1 MKNLAVLGLVVTIL
15 SSCNATTKITN
26 TDTNEIR
33 LYESGVF
40 TRPLVADVVVG
51 DKREQIEYIVPD
63 YMSVKK
69 SGKQNALLA
78 FKKEHNC
85 EYVVDPVYKII
96 TITGKG
102 SEVKIILN
110 GYPVSY
116 SNIHEVDTLPASI
129 VQYRSVLKESDDYE
143 FINYIEENEPTMGLE
158 FSVFAYKGVQFDAK
172 LSNFKSRFYVAG
184 EMSYNFQ
191 NNISFDFVDKSNDVV
206 MGGLSNI
213 YLDAYTTISGGLMKE
228 VKMTRFL
235 KLRGIGGVNIGR
247 STFQLSPYSLNT
259 INGYD
264 YIDTYAVENFNV
276 TSIGLRGGAGLDFKL
291 YKSLSLIGKIHV
303 NLNILNVVSKPSFD
317 FENPSNQLV
326 TDFKIKDISITN
338 EQTINTS
345 FGLRF
350 VF

>member
-15 SSCNATTKITN
+15 SSCNTTTKITN

-63 YMSVKK
+63 YMSVMK

-102 SEVKIILN
+102 SEVKITLN

-247 STFQLSPYSLNT
+247 STFRLSSYGLNT

-264 YIDTYAVENFNV
+264 INTNTVENFNV

-303 NLNILNVVSKPSFD
+303 NLNILNVVSKPSLD

-326 TDFKIKDISITN
+326 TDFKIKDVSITH

>member
-1 MKNLAVLGLVVTIL
+1 MKNLAFLGLIVTIL
-15 SSCNATTKITN
+15 SSCNTTTKITS

-51 DKREQIEYIVPD
+51 DKREQIEYVVPD

-85 EYVVDPVYKII
+85 EYVVDPVYEII

-129 VQYRSVLKESDDYE
+129 VQYRSLLKESEDYE
-143 FINYIEENEPTMGLE
+143 FINYIVENEPTMGLE
-158 FSVFAYKGVQFDAK
+158 GSLFAYTGVQFDSK
-172 LSNFKSRFYVAG
+172 LSNFNSRFYVAG
-184 EMSYNFQ
+184 EISYKVQ
-191 NNISFDFVDKSNDVV
+191 NDISFDFVDKSNDQV
-206 MGGLSNI
+206 MGSLYNI
-213 YLDAYTTISGGLMKE
+213 NLDSYTAISGGLMKE
-228 VKMTRFL
+228 VKLTRFL

-247 STFQLSPYSLNT
+247 SMFQLSPWDLYT

-264 YIDTYAVENFNV
+264 VILNNIEQINV
-276 TSIGLRGGAGLDFKL
+276 TSLGLRGGAGLDFKL
-291 YKSLSLIGKIHV
+291 YKSFSLIGKIHV
-303 NLNILNVVSKPSFD
+303 NLNILNFVSKPSSD
-317 FENPSNQLV
+317 FFNSSDQLV
-326 TDFKIKDISITN
+326 TDFKITDKSIN
-338 EQTINTS
+338 HDQTINTS

>member
-129 VQYRSVLKESDDYE
+129 VQYRSVLKESHDYE

-172 LSNFKSRFYVAG
+172 LSNFNSRFYVAG

-191 NNISFDFVDKSNDVV
+191 NDISFDFVDKSNDVV

-213 YLDAYTTISGGLMKE
+213 NLDAYTTISGGLMKE

-247 STFQLSPYSLNT
+247 STFQLSNSLYT

-264 YIDTYAVENFNV
+264 YINTNSVENFNV

-303 NLNILNVVSKPSFD
+303 NLNILNVVSKPSLD

-326 TDFKIKDISITN
+326 TDFKIKDVSITH

>member
-1 MKNLAVLGLVVTIL
+1 MKNLAVLGLLVTIL
-15 SSCNATTKITN
+15 SSCHTTTKITK

-129 VQYRSVLKESDDYE
+129 VQYRSVLKESHDYE

-213 YLDAYTTISGGLMKE
+213 NLDAYTTISGGLMKE

-247 STFQLSPYSLNT
+247 STFQLSPYS
-259 INGYD
+259 
-264 YIDTYAVENFNV
+264 
-276 TSIGLRGGAGLDFKL
+276 
-291 YKSLSLIGKIHV
+291 
-303 NLNILNVVSKPSFD
+303 
-317 FENPSNQLV
+317 
-326 TDFKIKDISITN
+326 
-338 EQTINTS
+338 
-345 FGLRF
+345 
-350 VF
+350 

>member
-172 LSNFKSRFYVAG
+172 LSNFNSRFYVAG
-184 EMSYNFQ
+184 EMSYNVQ
-191 NNISFDFVDKSNDVV
+191 NDISFDFVDKSNDVV

-213 YLDAYTTISGGLMKE
+213 NLDAYTTISGGLMKE

-247 STFQLSPYSLNT
+247 STFRLSSYGLNT

-264 YIDTYAVENFNV
+264 INTNTVENFNV

-303 NLNILNVVSKPSFD
+303 NLNILNVVSKPSLD

-326 TDFKIKDISITN
+326 TDFKIKDVSITH

>member
-129 VQYRSVLKESDDYE
+129 VQYRSVLKESHDYE

-191 NNISFDFVDKSNDVV
+191 NDISFDFVDKSNDVV

-213 YLDAYTTISGGLMKE
+213 NLDAYTTISGGLMKE

-247 STFQLSPYSLNT
+247 STFRLSSYGLNT

-264 YIDTYAVENFNV
+264 INTNTVENFNV

-326 TDFKIKDISITN
+326 TDFKIKDVSITH